1 MRKMSWRRRTG
12 IATVAAAMAVVSAA
26 APALAVAGAGVAVAR
41 SDNGLWLLT
50 AECTAEIAATT
61 NGRDLTFVVEG
72 SAQGE
77 GPAVSTAV
85 RCYVYQNGSQIGSCG
100 LALPGPTS
108 ACVSTATGSLELGLV
123 TVCAEASALYLDGSR
138 ADTDPCP

>member
-1 MRKMSWRRRTG
+1 MGKSSFLRRAATAVMS
-12 IATVAAAMAVVSAA
+12 AAMAVVLAA
-26 APALAVAGAGVAVAR
+26 SPALAVAGVGVALAR

-61 NGRDLTFVVEG
+61 NGSDLTFVVEG

-85 RCYVYQNGSQIGSCG
+85 RCYAYQNGGQIGGCG
-100 LALPGPTS
+100 LALPGPSS
-108 ACVSTATGSLELGLV
+108 ACVDTATGKLELGLV

-138 ADTDPCP
+138 ADTEPCP